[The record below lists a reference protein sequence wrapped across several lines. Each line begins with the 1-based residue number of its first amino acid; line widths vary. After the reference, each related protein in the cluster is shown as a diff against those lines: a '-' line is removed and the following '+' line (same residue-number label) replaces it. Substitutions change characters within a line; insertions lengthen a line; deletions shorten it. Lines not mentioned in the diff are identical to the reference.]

1 MCLNCSKMAVL
12 YCITVPQ
19 YTALSHLFCKTIYL
33 QCIQHSSDI
42 FLSNSCCNSEW
53 HCFFRCF
60 FAKLHFLIIQSGT
73 LKTVLFLL
81 YFVFPLN
88 VCKKYYIKTSNYGF
102 NFILLQI
109 LQYLKW
115 TQWKQLKS
123 ILSNRCLL
131 TENACKRNLKL
142 YKYIYKIL
150 FFNLFHLAQF
160 TGCW

>member
-1 MCLNCSKMAVL
+1 MHTAQLRHFFYQIHVAILND
-12 YCITVPQ
+12 TV
-19 YTALSHLFCKTIYL
+19 F
-33 QCIQHSSDI
+33 SDV
-42 FLSNSCCNSEW
+42 
-53 HCFFRCF
+53 F

-115 TQWKQLKS
+115 TQ
-123 ILSNRCLL
+123 
-131 TENACKRNLKL
+131 
-142 YKYIYKIL
+142 
-150 FFNLFHLAQF
+150 
-160 TGCW
+160 